1 MRPAGWLALWLS
13 ALTLLQSAAP
23 ARALADEAAKAA
35 ALAEGLRL
43 REEAR
48 QRAEDRIR
56 QLQSGARAAAQ
67 GLSGGAEGAA
77 AQASAQAAAQ
87 AAAAEQA
94 RAAAAQGQAQ
104 TPERRSPPR
113 AVVLPE
119 PGGGAAAGAEGAAR
133 VPPAGLDRDEV
144 RRWEREQ
151 RRVDRERQLRELHE
165 DKLRQAQVNDVHGR
179 QLKEELER
187 VQPTCADGVRNQKET
202 DVDCGGDSCREK
214 LRLWHGIEYPR
225 ACGFAQRC
233 EVARDCASRRCDKGA
248 CAAREPF
255 AVLSV
260 AELERNAHSAFMQ
273 LAAESSP
280 AGDMANL
287 AIRADQIDRFFALV
301 FNPDKQELKPEP
313 AARLKAE
320 LEAFKRTNGLL
331 APSPTLK
338 LPFGFLS
345 RGASKDL
352 MLRLIALL
360 SPDPRA
366 SSPLR
371 SEL

>member
-23 ARALADEAAKAA
+23 ARAQADEAAKAA

-77 AQASAQAAAQ
+77 AQAAAREAAAREAAAQ
-87 AAAAEQA
+87 AAAAGQA
-94 RAAAAQGQAQ
+94 RE

-119 PGGGAAAGAEGAAR
+119 PGGEAAAAAGGAAR

-144 RRWEREQ
+144 RRWERDQ
-151 RRVDRERQLRELHE
+151 LRLDRERQLRELHE
-165 DKLRQAQVNDVHGR
+165 EKLRQAQLSGVHGR

-187 VQPTCADGVRNQKET
+187 VQPTCTDGVRNQMET
-202 DVDCGGDSCREK
+202 DVDCGGDSCRENP
-214 LRLWHGIEYPR
+214 RLWHGVEYPR

-255 AVLSV
+255 TILSV

-280 AGDMANL
+280 DGDMAKF

-301 FNPDKQELKPEP
+301 FNPDNQQVKPEP
-313 AARLKAE
+313 AARLQAE

-338 LPFGFLS
+338 LPYGFLS

-352 MLRLIALL
+352 MLRVIALL

-366 SSPLR
+366 RSPLR
-371 SEL
+371 AEL